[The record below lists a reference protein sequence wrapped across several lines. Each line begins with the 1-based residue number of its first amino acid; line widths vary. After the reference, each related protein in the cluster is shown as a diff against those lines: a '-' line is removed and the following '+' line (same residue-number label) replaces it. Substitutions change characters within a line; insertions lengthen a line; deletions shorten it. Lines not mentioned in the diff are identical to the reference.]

1 MLGRKKKQP
10 IDPAAIA
17 QQQHAREE
25 QEVQAAFQKGVTAL
39 RDFIAPS
46 SLEFSSTHFQI
57 GTRYARTY
65 YVYGYPRQLY
75 TGWLSGMV
83 NLDEVLDMSI
93 YIYPVESEVVLKNL
107 RKKVTQLEAGIQ
119 IDNEKGRIRDPGKE
133 ASILDAEE
141 IRDKL
146 QVGEE
151 RFFRFGLYF
160 TLYASSLEELDY
172 VSNKVESMLGQ
183 QLVYSKPAS
192 SQQEQA
198 LTSSVPQMVDQLQI
212 RRNMST
218 GALSTSFPFTSADL
232 TQDSGILYGINMHN
246 SGLVIFDRFSLENGN
261 AVVFAKS
268 GAGKSFT
275 VKLEALRS
283 MMFGAEVFII
293 DPENEYQRM
302 CEAVGGAY
310 VRLSLNSATRINPF
324 DLPKVVDSEE
334 ADNALRSNLITLHG
348 LLRLMMGGA
357 QTQMQSTGG
366 QTSMPALAPSEE
378 ADLDA
383 ALIETYAKAG
393 ITNDPLT
400 HTGIPPTILDL
411 YDTLLHMGGTGPQL
425 AQRLR
430 KYTSGTFAGIFSQQ
444 SNIDINN
451 PMVVFNL
458 RDLEDELRPVAM
470 YIVLN
475 YIWNKT
481 KSDQK
486 RRLLVVDEAWQ
497 LMKYEDSA
505 NFLFSLAK
513 RARKYNLGITT
524 ITQDVEDFMGSRM
537 GRAIVANSSMQFLL
551 KQSASAVDILSDV
564 FKLTDEEK
572 KRLSQFPVGQG
583 LFFAGQSH
591 VHIQVIASPTETEL
605 ITTNPQQVQE
615 IEASAANE
623 AGGLADQTGT
633 IDLSN
638 RLTPGS
644 M

>member
-1 MLGRKKKQP
+1 MARKKKNKQL
-10 IDPAAIA
+10 DPVALAQA
-17 QQQHAREE
+17 QQQREQ
-25 QEVQAAFQKGVTAL
+25 QEVEAAFRKGITAL

-46 SLEFSSTHFQI
+46 SLEFNSSYFQL
-57 GTRYARTY
+57 GTRLARTY

-75 TGWLSGMV
+75 TGWLSAMV
-83 NLDEVLDMSI
+83 NLDEVIDLSMF
-93 YIYPVESEVVLKNL
+93 IYPVESQVVLDNL

-119 IDNEKGRIRDPGKE
+119 LDSEKGRVRDPAKQ
-133 ASILDAEE
+133 AAIQDAEE
-141 IRDKL
+141 MRDKL

-160 TLYASSLEELDY
+160 TIYANSNEELEFI
-172 VSNKVESMLGQ
+172 SHKVESMLGQ
-183 QLVYSKPAS
+183 QLIFSKPAT

-198 LTSSVPQMVDQLQI
+198 FNSNVPQFTDQLQI

-218 GALSTSFPFTSADL
+218 GAISTSFPFTSADL
-232 TQDSGILYGINMHN
+232 SQDNGILYGINMHN

-261 AVVFAKS
+261 SVVFAKS

-283 MMFGAEVFII
+283 LMMGTEIFII
-293 DPENEYQRM
+293 DPENEYERM
-302 CEAVGGAY
+302 CDAVGGSY
-310 VRLSLNSATRINPF
+310 VRLSLGSSTRINPF
-324 DLPKVVDSEE
+324 DLPRVVDTEE

-357 QTQMQSTGG
+357 QAQMLGG
-366 QTSMPALAPSEE
+366 AGMMAPALSPVEE

-400 HTGIPPTILDL
+400 HTATPPTISDL

-430 KYTSGTFAGIFSQQ
+430 KYTTGTFAGIFSQQ

-451 PMVVFNL
+451 PLVVFNI

-486 RRLLVVDEAWQ
+486 RRMLVVDEAWQ

-537 GRAIVANSSMQFLL
+537 GRAIVANASMQFLL
-551 KQSASAVDILSDV
+551 KQSPSAVDVLADV
-564 FKLTDEEK
+564 FKLTAEEK

-583 LFFAGQSH
+583 LFFAGQNH
-591 VHIQVIASPTETEL
+591 VHIQVVASPTETGL
-605 ITTNPQQVQE
+605 ITTNPMQIQQMNQGE
-615 IEASAANE
+615 IN
-623 AGGLADQTGT
+623 QPQGT
-633 IDLSN
+633 IDLAN
-638 RLTPGS
+638 QLYPGS
-644 M
+644 L